1 MRAALL
7 AVTLV
12 ASAGC
17 GVIHFDVSQAVPEQ
31 QVQGS
36 PLGGLLPSFLPQ
48 PFPVTID
55 VKSETEKRD
64 TGPARS
70 ANLKSIVFT
79 ATPHD
84 MPSGNFDFVD
94 EIHIFVGPS
103 SSSSSLPTV
112 EIAREQPVPKGRT
125 SLSLDVVPGVD
136 LLPYINAGATL
147 SATASGTQPA
157 KTFTYDGVV
166 TITIHI

>member
-1 MRAALL
+1 MRAALALGVVL
-7 AVTLV
+7 A
-12 ASAGC
+12 AGC
-17 GVIHFDVSQAVPEQ
+17 GAIPFDVSQTVPEQ
-31 QVQGS
+31 TVQGS

-55 VKSETEKRD
+55 ATAETQKRD
-64 TGPARS
+64 TGPAHS
-70 ANLKSIVFT
+70 ANLKSLVFT

-84 MPSGNFDFVD
+84 MPSGSFDFVD
-94 EIHIFVGPS
+94 EIHIYVAPS
-103 SSSSSLPTV
+103 SASSSLPRV
-112 EIAREQPVPKGRT
+112 EIARKQPVPKAQT

-147 SATASGTQPA
+147 SATATGTQPA
-157 KTFTYDGVV
+157 RDFTYDGVV

>member
-1 MRAALL
+1 MRRALAL
-7 AVTLV
+7 AVAV
-12 ASAGC
+12 VAGC
-17 GVIHFDVSQAVPEQ
+17 GVIHFDVSQPVPEQ
-31 QVQGS
+31 TVQGS

-55 VKSETEKRD
+55 VESETQKRD

-79 ATPHD
+79 ATPHG

-94 EIHIFVGPS
+94 AIHIYIEPS
-103 SSSSSLPTV
+103 SSTSSLPKV
-112 EIAREQPVPKGRT
+112 EIARAQPVPKGRT
-125 SLSLDVVPGVD
+125 SLSLDVVPGID
-136 LLPYINAGATL
+136 LLPYINAGAKL
-147 SATASGTQPA
+147 SATATGTQPA
-157 KTFTYDGVV
+157 QDFTYDGVV